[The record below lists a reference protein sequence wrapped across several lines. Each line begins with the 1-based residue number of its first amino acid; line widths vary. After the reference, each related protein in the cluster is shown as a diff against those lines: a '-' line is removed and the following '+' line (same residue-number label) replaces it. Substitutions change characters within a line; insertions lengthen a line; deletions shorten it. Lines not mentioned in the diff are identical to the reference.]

1 MKIEFVGAA
10 RSVTGSCFIIKT
22 GNHTLMVDHG
32 MFQGNK
38 SLRERNFLKTIYA
51 PSEIDALI
59 LTHAHIDHSGL
70 IPKMVKDGFNQK
82 IYATK
87 ATVDLCSVMLP
98 DSAHIQE
105 MDVKWINKKN
115 KHLGIDESQPL
126 YTVEDA
132 EESMRHFVPVNY
144 GEEVEVLPGITAR
157 FRDAGHI
164 LGSAFVELRVKEN
177 GREKKLV
184 FSGDIGPKD
193 QALIRDP
200 EKVSEA
206 DVLFIE
212 STYGDRLHKSR
223 EDTFREF
230 TEIINDA
237 YKRKGNIII
246 PSFAV
251 ERTQEIIFTL
261 GRLFKE
267 GAIPRIPVYID
278 SPLAIS
284 ATEIFKMNRDCFD
297 EATMKI
303 LLSGDNPLDFETLHY
318 TRDTAD
324 SKRLNEEARGAII
337 ISASGM
343 CNAGR
348 IKFHLLNNLY
358 RSESSIVFVGYQAE
372 GTLGRQLVDGAK
384 KVRVL
389 GEEVVVHAKIHTL
402 GGFSAHADRDGLID
416 WMSTIENKNPR
427 VFVVHG
433 EETASIAFAS
443 TVQERLGWNAEVPR
457 WGEIIDL
464 ETGERTFASYGIPR
478 FGGMLE
484 KKFADLRDTLGK
496 LEEKYK
502 KAVQEKKYGDE
513 EKIEHQL
520 NDIKRMM
527 QSLIEDL

>member
-10 RSVTGSCFIIKT
+10 RSVTGSCFIVKT
-22 GNHTLMVDHG
+22 DDHTLMVDHG

-38 SLRERNFLKTIYA
+38 TLRERNFQKTIYA
-51 PSEIDALI
+51 PPEIDALI

-144 GEEVEVLPGITAR
+144 GDEVEVLPGIIAR

-164 LGSAFVELRVKEN
+164 LGSAFVELRVTEKGKET
-177 GREKKLV
+177 RLV

-223 EDTFREF
+223 EDTFKEF
-230 TEIINDA
+230 TDIINEA

-251 ERTQEIIFTL
+251 ERTQEIIYTL

-267 GAIPRIPVYID
+267 QAIPRIPVYID

-284 ATEIFKMNRDCFD
+284 ATEIFKMNRECFD
-297 EATMKI
+297 DATI
-303 LLSGDNPLDFETLHY
+303 QLLLSGDNPLDFENLHY
-318 TRDTAD
+318 TRDTQD

-402 GGFSAHADRDGLID
+402 SGFSAHADRDGLIE
-416 WMSTIENKNPR
+416 WMSGIQNKNPR
-427 VFVVHG
+427 IFVVHG
-433 EETASIAFAS
+433 EEKASIAFAS
-443 TVQERLGWNAEVPR
+443 TVHERLGWKAEVPR

-464 ETGERTFASYGIPR
+464 ETGETAFASYGIPR
-478 FGGMLE
+478 FDGMLE
-484 KKFADLRDTLGK
+484 KKFADLRGTLDK

-502 KAVQEKKYGDE
+502 KAVKEKKYGDE

-527 QSLIEDL
+527 QSLSEDI